1 VKFLFRLFN
10 VILVIVLLLVVA
22 GSILNYLQIFSSKKK
37 GQNVTFSIAQGS
49 STGDIATVLEDKGL
63 VKSSFIFKLVVKHT
77 KTGDKL
83 QAGDYTLNTGMSMME
98 IIENLKK
105 GQVARTYDF
114 TVPEGFTARQI
125 AGLLKEKGAVNE
137 QEFLDIVKTGGGI
150 KFKYSHLLKGHSL
163 EGFLFPDTYSVY
175 KDSTPREII
184 EKMVKRFEEVV
195 PSNTEQIAKKRGLS
209 FYKMIVLASL
219 VEREARVEDERPL
232 VAAVYYNRIK
242 LDMLLECDATIQFL
256 FDKPKEILLYKD
268 LEIDSPY
275 NTYKYKGLPP
285 GPIANPGLP
294 SIKAALYPASV
305 DYLYYV
311 VKGEGRHKFSKTFE
325 EHQKAVEEYRNS
337 EE

>member
-1 VKFLFRLFN
+1 MKFLFRLFN
-10 VILVIVLLLVVA
+10 VILVIVLLLLVA
-22 GSILNYLQIFSSKKK
+22 GSVLNYLQIFSSRKN
-37 GQNVTFSIAQGS
+37 GQDVAVSIAQGS
-49 STGDIATVLEDKGL
+49 STGDIATVLEDKDI

-77 KTGDKL
+77 KTGDML

-105 GQVARTYDF
+105 GQAAKTYDF
-114 TVPEGFTARQI
+114 TVPEGFTSRQI
-125 AGLLKEKGAVNE
+125 ARLLKEKGSIDE
-137 QEFLDIVKTGGGI
+137 QEFLDTVKTGKGI
-150 KFKYSHLLKGHSL
+150 NFKYSHLLKGHSL

-175 KDSTPREII
+175 KDSTSREII

-195 PSNTEQIAKKRGLS
+195 PSNIEQIAKKRGLS
-209 FYKMIVLASL
+209 FYKIIVLASL
-219 VEREARVEDERPL
+219 VEREARIEDERPL
-232 VAAVYYNRIK
+232 VSAVYYNRIK

-337 EE
+337 E

>member
-137 QEFLDIVKTGGGI
+137 QEL
-150 KFKYSHLLKGHSL
+150 H
-163 EGFLFPDTYSVY
+163 
-175 KDSTPREII
+175 
-184 EKMVKRFEEVV
+184 
-195 PSNTEQIAKKRGLS
+195 
-209 FYKMIVLASL
+209 
-219 VEREARVEDERPL
+219 
-232 VAAVYYNRIK
+232 
-242 LDMLLECDATIQFL
+242 
-256 FDKPKEILLYKD
+256 
-268 LEIDSPY
+268 
-275 NTYKYKGLPP
+275 
-285 GPIANPGLP
+285 
-294 SIKAALYPASV
+294 
-305 DYLYYV
+305 
-311 VKGEGRHKFSKTFE
+311 
-325 EHQKAVEEYRNS
+325 
-337 EE
+337 